1 MSFSDQINNDIKEA
15 MKAKDKDRLNA
26 LRAVKSALL
35 LAATEKGVE
44 GGVSDDVA
52 MKSLQK
58 LLKQREDSAAL
69 YKEQGRADL
78 AEEELAQASILK
90 EYMPEAMS
98 DDELDSAVKAII
110 AETGAEGMKDMGKVM
125 GIASKKFAGRAD
137 GKAIADKVKALLGA

>member
-35 LAATEKGVE
+35 LAATEKGAE